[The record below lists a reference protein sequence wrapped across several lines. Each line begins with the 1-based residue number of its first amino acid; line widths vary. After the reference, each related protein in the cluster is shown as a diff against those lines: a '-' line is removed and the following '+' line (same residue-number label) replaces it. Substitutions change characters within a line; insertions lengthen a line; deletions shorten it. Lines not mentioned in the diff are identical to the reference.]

1 MSPSRPQILRPFEVN
16 SLFKYIF
23 RPYLL
28 FNVQKASS
36 KTRLK
41 VQINLAWY
49 FFSTIFFI
57 HLIKERFDLSKIE
70 SWSDQKN
77 KGKPYTFLFNWHSCS
92 LDSRMNWL
100 ISPILIGFFTPINS
114 QPKHK
119 QNCESPKYFPQDFLK
134 LEAEVVTLKYLKSVN
149 NSLIFN
155 NEINVILPVY
165 VRFMKLD

>member
-49 FFSTIFFI
+49 FFQPFSSYIWLRRDLTCQKSNPDR
-57 HLIKERFDLSKIE
+57 IK
-70 SWSDQKN
+70 KN